1 MITARA
7 LKKALRL
14 KRFELK
20 AWIGYLIGYDSTNV
34 YRIWNRVEN
43 KVIRSRDVMF
53 DELTVF
59 DRNIETL
66 RDQIRNLDLDKLFKL
81 FKAAIIPSLGSRD
94 T

>member
-1 MITARA
+1 MTARA

-20 AWIGYLIGYDSTNV
+20 AWIRYLIRYDSTNV
-34 YRIWNRVEN
+34 YRIWNPVEN
-43 KVIRSRDVMF
+43 KVIRLRDVVF

-66 RDQIRNLDLDKLFKL
+66 KD
-81 FKAAIIPSLGSRD
+81 
-94 T
+94 